1 MLEDLVR
8 FIPCPCSYGICDEC
22 AKNNGDYNPA
32 IDFMVQAMESHKMVT
47 RSSQEAKE
55 DIPFK

>member
-1 MLEDLVR
+1 MLEELVR

-22 AKNNGDYNPA
+22 IKHGGDYNPA
-32 IDFMVQAMESHKMVT
+32 IDFMVQAMENCKMAA
-47 RSSQEAKE
+47 RSSQEAQE

>member
-1 MLEDLVR
+1 MLEELVR

-22 AKNNGDYNPA
+22 IKHGGDYNPA
-32 IDFMVQAMESHKMVT
+32 IDSMVQAMESRKMAT
-47 RSSQEAKE
+47 RSSQEAQE

>member
-1 MLEDLVR
+1 MLEELVR
-8 FIPCPCSYGICDEC
+8 FILCPCSYGICDEC

-32 IDFMVQAMESHKMVT
+32 IDFMVHAMESRKMDT

-55 DIPFK
+55 DIPFE